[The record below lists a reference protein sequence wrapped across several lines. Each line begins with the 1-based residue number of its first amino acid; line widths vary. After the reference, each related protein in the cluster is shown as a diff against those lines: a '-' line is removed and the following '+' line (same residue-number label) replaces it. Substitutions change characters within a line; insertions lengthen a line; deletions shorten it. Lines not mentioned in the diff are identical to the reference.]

1 MNFCLLLFSFF
12 VYKERFSF
20 LLLPPIDMFLGKK
33 QQSFYNKSLN
43 FNIPIIMSFLHVNR
57 LIKVVF
63 TSR

>member
-20 LLLPPIDMFLGKK
+20 LLLPTIDMFLDKK

-43 FNIPIIMSFLHVNR
+43 FNIPIIMSFLHENR
-57 LIKVVF
+57 LIKVVL